1 MKRSARQVSLARG
14 KAGVVLSAVCLSLTV
29 SWSRCGTADELIP
42 ADRLTDWKPGVTVGV
57 PGGIPTNRN
66 HLIDVTK
73 APYNADKT
81 GKTDAQP
88 AILKA
93 IADAGDND
101 VVYLPAGTYLSRRG
115 ITVYG
120 GKSRITIR
128 GDGPEK
134 TIIRPSGPTSSG
146 VSVTPGDGGDWWYG
160 NRTKLDIKGSYK
172 RGATELTVGDTRALK
187 DYPKAGIG
195 EIVQIA
201 IKGDK
206 KLPVLSSGGVP
217 GYDRKY
223 ITRIVAKTAATVT
236 ISPPLLFDLP
246 AELAPVM
253 RPVGRYAESVGIE
266 DLAVDGTDCPAGGC
280 LVNIGQSFGCWVKN
294 VTVRQA
300 QNRLI
305 GLDGSLQCEITHC
318 NVAGRKTAAGPNG
331 GGLFLSM
338 SSHCLIEDNI
348 ISPDTEVDGG
358 SAGNVFAYNFC
369 DDDWIQ
375 GGLLGMSID
384 TNHSPHNSF
393 NLYEGNYV
401 PRFQADGYWG
411 SCSHDT
417 AFRNW
422 FHASSRKTTEW
433 WVAVNLNRFTRC
445 YNIVGNILGKKGYTW
460 LYEVE
465 MTGFSYGKH
474 YIYSLGFPNM
484 GNGWCNGK
492 MAQPSKGKNWAD
504 WDPVAGTTIKGVLTE
519 RKSNSEG
526 EITLTSGSVA
536 VEQAPMMKAGEL
548 TTFVQVRKV
557 DGKVATVSSAPWQ
570 TRLPALNTEVL
581 LFPGS
586 GGFQELD
593 LDVKDTAILKG
604 NYNYKDNAVPASE
617 SLGSAKLPNSL
628 YLQEKPAWFGKL
640 AWPPFGPDVDFENNK
655 IPAQVRYENMTK
667 SAR

>member
-1 MKRSARQVSLARG
+1 MTHIAIRGLLASSKARLVLPMVFLALPASSLPCG
-14 KAGVVLSAVCLSLTV
+14 KAA
-29 SWSRCGTADELIP
+29 EPIP
-42 ADRLTDWKPGVTVGV
+42 AERLANWTPGVTVGV
-57 PGGIPTNRN
+57 PGGIPANRTR
-66 HLIDVTK
+66 LIDVTK
-73 APYNADKT
+73 APCNADKT

-88 AILKA
+88 AIVKA
-93 IADAGDND
+93 IHDAKDND
-101 VVYLPAGTYLSRRG
+101 VVFLPAGIYLANHG

-128 GDGPEK
+128 GEGPDK
-134 TIIRPSGPTSSG
+134 TLIKPSGPQSAG
-146 VSVTPGDGGDWWYG
+146 VSVTPADGGDWWYG
-160 NRTKLDIKGSYK
+160 NRLKLNIEGSYK
-172 RGATELTVGDTRALK
+172 RGATELTVGDTSVMK
-187 DYPKAGIG
+187 DYPQGGVG

-206 KLPVLSSGGVP
+206 RLPVLSSGGAP

-223 ITRIVAKTAATVT
+223 ITRIVAKTATTVT
-236 ISPPLLFDLP
+236 ISPALLFDVP
-246 AELAPVM
+246 AELAPIM

-266 DLAVDGTDCPAGGC
+266 DLTVDGTDCPSGNC
-280 LVNIGQSFGCWVKN
+280 LVSIGQSYGCWVKN
-294 VTVRQA
+294 VTVRKA

-305 GLDGSLQCEITHC
+305 GLDGSLQCEIRHC
-318 NVAGRKTAAGPNG
+318 NVYGRKTAAGPNG

-358 SAGNVFAYNFC
+358 AAGNVFAYNFC

-384 TNHSPHNSF
+384 ANHAPHNSF
-393 NLYEGNYV
+393 NLYEGNYL

-422 FHASSRKTTEW
+422 FHASSDKTTQW

-445 YNIVGNILGKKGYTW
+445 YNIVGNILGKKGHAW

-465 MTGFSYGKH
+465 MTGFGYGKH

-492 MAQPSKGKNWAD
+492 TAQPSKGKYWAD
-504 WDPVAGTTIKGVLTE
+504 WDPAVGTTIRGVLTE
-519 RKSNSEG
+519 RSSDSVGK
-526 EITLTSGSVA
+526 ITLSSGSVVA
-536 VEQAPMMKAGEL
+536 EQAPMMKAGEL
-548 TTFVQVRKV
+548 STFVMVQKV
-557 DGKVATVSSAPWQ
+557 DGRVATVSTGPWQ
-570 TRLPALNTEVL
+570 TKLPALNTEVL

-593 LDVKDTAILKG
+593 LDVKATAILKG
-604 NYNYKDNAVPASE
+604 NFNYKDNAVPAAE
-617 SLGSAKLPNSL
+617 SLGGAKLPDSL
-628 YLQEKPAWFGKL
+628 YLKGKPAWFGKL
-640 AWPPFGPDVDFENNK
+640 AWPPFGPDTDFENNK
-655 IPAQVRYENMTK
+655 IPAQVRFEELRKNVK
-667 SAR
+667 

>member
-1 MKRSARQVSLARG
+1 M
-14 KAGVVLSAVCLSLTV
+14 
-29 SWSRCGTADELIP
+29 
-42 ADRLTDWKPGVTVGV
+42 
-57 PGGIPTNRN
+57 
-66 HLIDVTK
+66 
-73 APYNADKT
+73 
-81 GKTDAQP
+81 
-88 AILKA
+88 
-93 IADAGDND
+93 
-101 VVYLPAGTYLSRRG
+101 
-115 ITVYG
+115 
-120 GKSRITIR
+120 
-128 GDGPEK
+128 
-134 TIIRPSGPTSSG
+134 
-146 VSVTPGDGGDWWYG
+146 
-160 NRTKLDIKGSYK
+160 
-172 RGATELTVGDTRALK
+172 
-187 DYPKAGIG
+187 
-195 EIVQIA
+195 
-201 IKGDK
+201 
-206 KLPVLSSGGVP
+206 LSSGGIP

-246 AELAPVM
+246 AELAPVI

-266 DLAVDGTDCPAGGC
+266 GLAVDGTDCPAGGC
-280 LVNIGQSFGCWVKN
+280 LVNIGQSFGCWVRN
-294 VTVRQA
+294 VTVRRA

-318 NVAGRKTAAGPNG
+318 NIAGRKTAAGPNG

-393 NLYEGNYV
+393 NLYEGDYV

-422 FHASSRKTTEW
+422 FHASSGKTTQW

-460 LYEVE
+460 HYEVE
-465 MTGFSYGKH
+465 MTGFGYGKH

-484 GNGWCNGK
+484 GNGWCNGRT
-492 MAQPSKGKNWAD
+492 AQPSKGKNWAD

-519 RKSNSEG
+519 RKSDSEG

-570 TRLPALNTEVL
+570 TKLPARQYGSAPLPRFGRLPGTG
-581 LFPGS
+581 PGRE
-586 GGFQELD
+586 GYDD
-593 LDVKDTAILKG
+593 LEGQLQLQGQRRAGQRI
-604 NYNYKDNAVPASE
+604 ARRR
-617 SLGSAKLPNSL
+617 KLPNSL